1 MDGVQKQ
8 VKGRISSMTTPTGR
22 RTGRPRAVTE
32 QAILDAAL
40 SQLDIG
46 GAAAVSIRGIAAQVG
61 VAPNAVYTYFP
72 SKAAV
77 LRALVERFLGDV
89 VHDRFVDRQ
98 LPWRQ
103 RIEALGLELRTHLV
117 AHPGAVHLI
126 LGGPMDGPNALA
138 LRESLSE
145 VLADAGSTP
154 DDAARSSYVL
164 LVYIFGAIALEVAE
178 LDQHRGTPTEGD
190 RVSTRRAVLDT
201 ISADAY
207 PRTTET
213 VSTMSKDFTTEQ
225 FLWGL
230 TRLLNGLQP

>member
-1 MDGVQKQ
+1 MV
-8 VKGRISSMTTPTGR
+8 TPIGR
-22 RTGRPRAVTE
+22 RTGRPRAVTA

-40 SQLDIG
+40 AQLDAG

-61 VAPNAVYTYFP
+61 IAPNAVYTYFP

-89 VHDRFVDRQ
+89 NHDRFIDRK
-98 LPWRQ
+98 LPWRA
-103 RIEALGLELRTHLV
+103 RVEALGLELRSHLV

-126 LGGPMDGPNALA
+126 LGRPMDGPNALA

-145 VLADAGSTP
+145 VFADAGSTA

-164 LVYIFGAIALEVAE
+164 LVYVFGAIALEVAAH
-178 LDQHRGTPTEGD
+178 DP
-190 RVSTRRAVLDT
+190 
-201 ISADAY
+201 IS
-207 PRTTET
+207 E
-213 VSTMSKDFTTEQ
+213 DFSTEQ

-230 TRLLNGLQP
+230 TRVLNGLQAG

>member
-1 MDGVQKQ
+1 MA
-8 VKGRISSMTTPTGR
+8 TPMGR

-40 SQLDIG
+40 WQLDAA
-46 GAAAVSIRGIAAQVG
+46 GAAGVSIRGIAAQVG
-61 VAPNAVYTYFP
+61 IAPNAVYTYYP

-89 VHDRFVDRQ
+89 NHDRFVDRDQ
-98 LPWRQ
+98 PWRQ
-103 RIEALGLELRTHLV
+103 RVEALALELRTHLV
-117 AHPGAVHLI
+117 AHRGAVQLL
-126 LGGPMDGPNALA
+126 LGGPMDGPNALT

-145 VLADAGSTP
+145 VLADGGSSP
-154 DDAARSSYVL
+154 DDAARASYVI

-178 LDQHRGTPTEGD
+178 LDQRRIPPTERD

-201 ISADAY
+201 ISAEVY

-213 VSTMSKDFTTEQ
+213 AGTISKDFTTEQ

-230 TRLLNGLQP
+230 TRILNGLQT

>member
-1 MDGVQKQ
+1 MAT
-8 VKGRISSMTTPTGR
+8 SMGR

-40 SQLDIG
+40 SQLDAG
-46 GAAAVSIRGIAAQVG
+46 GAAAVSVRGIAAQVG

-89 VHDRFVDRQ
+89 NHDRFVDRQ
-98 LPWRQ
+98 LPWQQ
-103 RIEALGLELRTHLV
+103 RVEALALELRTHLV
-117 AHPGAVHLI
+117 AHPGAVQLL
-126 LGGPMDGPNALA
+126 LGGLMGGPNALA

-154 DDAARSSYVL
+154 DDAARASYVL
-164 LVYIFGAIALEVAE
+164 LVYVLGAIALEVAE
-178 LDQHRGTPTEGD
+178 LDQPQTTPTEHA
-190 RVSTRRAVLDT
+190 RVSSRRAVLDT

-213 VSTMSKDFTTEQ
+213 AATISKDFTTEQ

-230 TRLLNGLQP
+230 TRILNGLQPQP

>member
-1 MDGVQKQ
+1 MA
-8 VKGRISSMTTPTGR
+8 TPMGR

-40 SQLDIG
+40 WQLDGG
-46 GAAAVSIRGIAAQVG
+46 GADAVSIRGIAAQVG
-61 VAPNAVYTYFP
+61 IAPNAVYTYFP

-89 VHDRFVDRQ
+89 NHDRFIDRE
-98 LPWRQ
+98 LPWRE
-103 RIEALGLELRTHLV
+103 RVEALALELRTHLV
-117 AHPGAVHLI
+117 AHRGAVQLL
-126 LGGPMDGPNALA
+126 LGGPMDGPNALT

-145 VLADAGSTP
+145 ALADGGSTP
-154 DDAARSSYVL
+154 DDAARASYVL

-178 LDQHRGTPTEGD
+178 LDQRRIAPTERD

-201 ISADAY
+201 ISAEDY

-213 VSTMSKDFTTEQ
+213 AGTISKDFTTEQ

-230 TRLLNGLQP
+230 TRILNGLQA

>member
-1 MDGVQKQ
+1 MA
-8 VKGRISSMTTPTGR
+8 IPIGR

-32 QAILDAAL
+32 HAILDAAL
-40 SQLDIG
+40 SQLDAG
-46 GAAAVSIRGIAAQVG
+46 GATAVSIRGIAAQVG
-61 VAPNAVYTYFP
+61 IAPNAVYTYFP

-89 VHDRFVDRQ
+89 NHDRFVDRR

-103 RIEALGLELRTHLV
+103 RVEALGLELRTHLV

-154 DDAARSSYVL
+154 DDAARASYVL

-178 LDQHRGTPTEGD
+178 LDHHTAPTEAD
-190 RVSTRRAVLDT
+190 RVTDRRAALDI
-201 ISADAY
+201 ISAKTY
-207 PRTTET
+207 PRTTEA
-213 VSTMSKDFTTEQ
+213 VGTMAKDLTTEQ

-230 TRLLNGLQP
+230 TRILNGLQPQP

>member
-1 MDGVQKQ
+1 MA
-8 VKGRISSMTTPTGR
+8 TPTGR

-40 SQLDIG
+40 WQLDGG
-46 GAAAVSIRGIAAQVG
+46 GADAVSIRGIAAQVG
-61 VAPNAVYTYFP
+61 IAPNAVYTYFP

-89 VHDRFVDRQ
+89 NHDRFIDRG
-98 LPWRQ
+98 LPWRD
-103 RIEALGLELRTHLV
+103 RVEALALELRTLLV
-117 AHPGAVHLI
+117 AHRGAVQLL
-126 LGGPMDGPNALA
+126 LGGPMDGPNALT

-145 VLADAGSTP
+145 VLADGGSTP
-154 DDAARSSYVL
+154 DDAARASYVL

-178 LDQHRGTPTEGD
+178 LDQRRIPPTERD

-201 ISADAY
+201 ISAEAY

-213 VSTMSKDFTTEQ
+213 AGTISKDFTTEQ

-230 TRLLNGLQP
+230 TRILNGLQT

>member
-1 MDGVQKQ
+1 MA
-8 VKGRISSMTTPTGR
+8 TPMGR

-40 SQLDIG
+40 SQLDAG
-46 GAAAVSIRGIAAQVG
+46 GPAAVSVRGIAAQVG
-61 VAPNAVYTYFP
+61 IAPNAVYTYFP

-89 VHDRFVDRQ
+89 NHDRFIDRQ

-103 RIEALGLELRTHLV
+103 RVETLALELRTHLV
-117 AHPGAVHLI
+117 AHPGAVQLL
-126 LGGPMDGPNALA
+126 LGRPMDGPNALA

-145 VLADAGSTP
+145 VLADGGSTP
-154 DDAARSSYVL
+154 ADAARASYVL
-164 LVYIFGAIALEVAE
+164 LVFIFGAIALEVAD
-178 LDQHRGTPTEGD
+178 LDQPQTEPEGD
-190 RVSTRRAVLDT
+190 RVLDP
-201 ISADAY
+201 ISAKTY

-213 VSTMSKDFTTEQ
+213 AGTVSKDFTTEQ

-230 TRLLNGLQP
+230 GRILDGLEPRR

>member
-1 MDGVQKQ
+1 
-8 VKGRISSMTTPTGR
+8 MTTPIGR

-40 SQLDIG
+40 WQLDAG

-61 VAPNAVYTYFP
+61 IAPNAVYTYFP
-72 SKAAV
+72 SRAAV

-89 VHDRFVDRQ
+89 NHDRFVDREQ
-98 LPWRQ
+98 PWRQ
-103 RIEALGLELRTHLV
+103 RVEALALELRAHLV
-117 AHPGAVHLI
+117 AHRGAVQL
-126 LGGPMDGPNALA
+126 LLAGPMDGPNALT

-145 VLADAGSTP
+145 VLADGGSTP
-154 DDAARSSYVL
+154 DDAARASYVL
-164 LVYIFGAIALEVAE
+164 LVYIFGAIALDVAE
-178 LDQHRGTPTEGD
+178 LDERRIAPTERD

-201 ISADAY
+201 ISAEAY

-213 VSTMSKDFTTEQ
+213 AGTISKDFTTEQ

-230 TRLLNGLQP
+230 TRILNGLQT

>member
-1 MDGVQKQ
+1 MA
-8 VKGRISSMTTPTGR
+8 TPTGR

-61 VAPNAVYTYFP
+61 IAPNAVYTYFP

-77 LRALVERFLGDV
+77 LRALVERFLGGV
-89 VHDRFVDRQ
+89 NHDRFVDRR

-103 RIEALGLELRTHLV
+103 RVEALGVELRTHLV
-117 AHPGAVHLI
+117 AHPGVVHLV
-126 LGGPMDGPNALA
+126 LGGALDGPNALA

-145 VLADAGSTP
+145 VLADAGATP
-154 DDAARSSYVL
+154 DDAARASYVL
-164 LVYIFGAIALEVAE
+164 LVYVFGAIALEVAE
-178 LDQHRGTPTEGD
+178 LDQRRSTPTEGD
-190 RVSTRRAVLDT
+190 RISTRRAVLDT
-201 ISADAY
+201 ISADTY
-207 PRTTET
+207 PLTAEAVTTI
-213 VSTMSKDFTTEQ
+213 SKDFTTEQ

-230 TRLLNGLQP
+230 TRVLNGLQPQP

>member
-1 MDGVQKQ
+1 MAT
-8 VKGRISSMTTPTGR
+8 SMGR

-40 SQLDIG
+40 SQLDAG
-46 GAAAVSIRGIAAQVG
+46 GAAAVSVRGIAAQVG
-61 VAPNAVYTYFP
+61 IAPNAVYTYFP

-89 VHDRFVDRQ
+89 NHDRFVDRQ

-103 RIEALGLELRTHLV
+103 RVEALALELRTHLV
-117 AHPGAVHLI
+117 AHPGAVQL
-126 LGGPMDGPNALA
+126 LLSGPMSGPNGLA

-145 VLADAGSTP
+145 VLADAGSAP
-154 DDAARSSYVL
+154 DDAARASYVL
-164 LVYIFGAIALEVAE
+164 LVYVLGAIALEVAE
-178 LDQHRGTPTEGD
+178 LDQPHTERD

-201 ISADAY
+201 ISVEAY

-213 VSTMSKDFTTEQ
+213 AATISKDFTTEQ

-230 TRLLNGLQP
+230 TRILNGLQPQT